1 MFDDWGLEGFLDT
14 GTGSFE
20 MPSGYFEPNY
30 DYSFDSGFEPS
41 YGFDSN
47 FNFDSLFNSGYDP
60 VTGGFD
66 PSNDYGFQSEAL
78 NLGIGSPLL
87 GTAENLGLI
96 AQESQNRDE
105 GILSQI
111 MNSAKS
117 GWDKAGSF
125 IGGKN
130 NMSTLLTL
138 ATLASL
144 GSKPKTVNASGPA
157 PSSVKATEIYNKF
170 TPQQQANMES
180 FASKKNLVPLNVN
193 FDPRTYGYGGEIKFF
208 DREA

>member
-20 MPSGYFEPNY
+20 MPSGYFDSFSDYNFDPNF
-30 DYSFDSGFEPS
+30 DFSFDLGSN
-41 YGFDSN
+41 YGWSPDSWGL
-47 FNFDSLFNSGYDP
+47 DSQYDP
-60 VTGGFD
+60 VLGMFV
-66 PSNDYGFQSEAL
+66 SNNNYGNIPEDSEYLASL
-78 NLGIGSPLL
+78 
-87 GTAENLGLI
+87 

-144 GSKPKTVNASGPA
+144 GSKPKAVNASGPA